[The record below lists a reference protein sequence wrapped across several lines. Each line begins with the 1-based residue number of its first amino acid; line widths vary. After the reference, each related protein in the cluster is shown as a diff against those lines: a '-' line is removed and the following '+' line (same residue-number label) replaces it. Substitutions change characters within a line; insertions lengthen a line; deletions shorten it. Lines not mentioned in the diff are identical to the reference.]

1 MACATPPALKVV
13 PVLRFKDF
21 EAALPTAGRY
31 PKSRMRRNL
40 RQVGVTGPETGAH
53 VMAKTA
59 DSAAALQMALQL
71 TRGEPATTEPALQNL
86 LAAAL
91 ADPARRAA
99 LLKLLGIG

>member
-1 MACATPPALKVV
+1 
-13 PVLRFKDF
+13 
-21 EAALPTAGRY
+21 
-31 PKSRMRRNL
+31 
-40 RQVGVTGPETGAH
+40 
-53 VMAKTA
+53 MAKTA
-59 DSAAALQMALQL
+59 DSAAALQKTLQL